1 MKTTFPYYIAVV
13 VIMLLQAS
21 VAQAQLTT
29 GGDVAGGYL
38 WITPDLSDERMK
50 HVEGKGDL
58 WLGYK
63 AKNYDWRLSLTGR
76 YKNVDGEKTI
86 DDINVSDRENPVY
99 TSTFTA
105 TNEKP
110 FNLTVRYDF
119 NWRQRDKSSYGL
131 WTQYDYEHI
140 DFENSLLVTTF
151 DFFQEDTALGR
162 FEGKED
168 KGHKMAV
175 GYRGTTLLNAPGW
188 VLKSSADVSLLKR
201 KVNDA
206 WISYQMDIEDPEAP
220 IPENALGWEMNPDYT
235 DYAFNA
241 ALHLTD
247 TVSASPS
254 SRLLLGGGVRFKGDG
269 ERFLHDGEV
278 SEPDDSEIHVDT
290 VFIDQR
296 ATGFRFFVE
305 PFVSGEWLSGKWLL
319 SADYGLRLYHM
330 STTDKTGHA
339 VQLYNYMNRDQSLS
353 GNSFSHFTPLV
364 AGNAKLTYTLSKHHR
379 LSLANSLSNRF
390 PTNRD
395 AVLCFVQMTDFNKV
409 YLGNPHLRP
418 EVRMQFA
425 LDHTLTSGPFSA
437 TTGVSLER
445 VNNQME
451 YYFYGCV
458 LEGRNEIAQ
467 ITLNVADVTT
477 CRVSETFAWNNKWLK
492 ASATLWKHWA
502 HHHGIGNN
510 YSDHTLNDDNWGW
523 RLDARATLGR
533 GWLIATN
540 FQFMGG
546 YKTLTTQYS
555 RRWQSSSA
563 SIEKRLGPVTLYLN
577 ADRLIDP
584 ASLVEKYDTTGNL
597 IYLMEART
605 SNRIVMLGCRWSL

>member
-1 MKTTFPYYIAVV
+1 MQRYGDYSQAPCFFMFFALSCCDTGPILRQIRGTPSESVV
-13 VIMLLQAS
+13 PRQKKIDFFCFTL
-21 VAQAQLTT
+21 
-29 GGDVAGGYL
+29 D
-38 WITPDLSDERMK
+38 SDERMK

-151 DFFQEDTALGR
+151 DFFQEGTALGR

-175 GYRGTTLLNAPGW
+175 GYRGTTLLNTPGW

-305 PFVSGEWLSGKWLL
+305 PFVSGEWLSGKWL
-319 SADYGLRLYHM
+319 
-330 STTDKTGHA
+330 TG
-339 VQLYNYMNRDQSLS
+339 RS
-353 GNSFSHFTPLV
+353 
-364 AGNAKLTYTLSKHHR
+364 
-379 LSLANSLSNRF
+379 
-390 PTNRD
+390 
-395 AVLCFVQMTDFNKV
+395 
-409 YLGNPHLRP
+409 
-418 EVRMQFA
+418 
-425 LDHTLTSGPFSA
+425 
-437 TTGVSLER
+437 
-445 VNNQME
+445 
-451 YYFYGCV
+451 
-458 LEGRNEIAQ
+458 
-467 ITLNVADVTT
+467 
-477 CRVSETFAWNNKWLK
+477 
-492 ASATLWKHWA
+492 
-502 HHHGIGNN
+502 
-510 YSDHTLNDDNWGW
+510 
-523 RLDARATLGR
+523 
-533 GWLIATN
+533 
-540 FQFMGG
+540 
-546 YKTLTTQYS
+546 
-555 RRWQSSSA
+555 
-563 SIEKRLGPVTLYLN
+563 
-577 ADRLIDP
+577 
-584 ASLVEKYDTTGNL
+584 
-597 IYLMEART
+597 
-605 SNRIVMLGCRWSL
+605 